1 MPTKKLNSYTVLGLY
16 ADNQQPWTTHVSAKD
31 PTAAAIKG
39 IKEMEKSYDADIN
52 DLFVVEV
59 VAGKVEGL
67 LGNDSCMNIEKLK
80 ERAA

>member
-1 MPTKKLNSYTVLGLY
+1 MPTKNKPYTVLGLY
-16 ADNQQPWTTHVSAKD
+16 ADNQQPWTTHVTAKD

-39 IKEMEKSYDADIN
+39 IREMEESYDADVN

-59 VAGKVEGL
+59 VAGKVKGL
-67 LGNDSCMNIEKLK
+67 LENDACLNLEKLK